1 MIAFTWLVNG
11 FLALLWLLVDHI
23 LLALLVPVLAW
34 LGYTAPNE
42 QRSWTLAACT
52 LAILASALTP
62 APVPLV
68 TLLMAAAGL
77 LATHLE
83 QFNIT
88 AVRWNTVR
96 VLALY
101 GLAGL
106 GFKAFQG
113 LTSVT
118 ETSSP
123 LLIQGQLY
131 ISVIADFA
139 MYLIPLG
146 FLALLAQSLWAHPP
160 VPGKPAELT
169 NSIRSR
175 GKGS

>member
-11 FLALLWLLVDHI
+11 FLAMLWLLLDHI

-42 QRSWTLAACT
+42 QRPWTLAACT
-52 LAILASALTP
+52 LAILASAFTP
-62 APVPLV
+62 TPVPLL

-83 QFNIT
+83 QFNVT
-88 AVRWNTVR
+88 SVRWNTVR

-113 LTSVT
+113 LTSAV
-118 ETSSP
+118 EPSSP
-123 LLIQGQLY
+123 LLIQGQMY